1 MRACCGWPGAASSL
15 PNRGPFVRESDSAF
29 RLFLTISWE
38 ICPRRRESALSG
50 RARLLL
56 RPRGR
61 VGHIVQPQPQIR
73 RPVAGR
79 LRYPWELVV
88 FDPGTQV
95 GRYEIQRRLGR
106 GGMGTVYVAHDPVL
120 GRMVAIKV
128 FAGDLDV
135 PDARERF
142 SREARAAA
150 ALNHP
155 NIVTVHDF
163 GEYESQP
170 YIVMEY
176 VPGETMASVIRRKAP
191 VTIADK
197 LRWMQEL
204 CAGAG
209 YAHQMSVIHRD
220 IKPANLMI
228 DRSGR
233 LKILDFGIARML
245 GTASH
250 TSMMIGTPGYMAPEQ
265 ITGDPVDHRSDQFS
279 IGVVFYELLSY
290 TEPFPGDTLPAIT
303 HRILTEH
310 PKALL
315 GLAADVTP
323 EVAAIVDQALQKNI
337 ADRFVETDAM
347 RSAISRARRQLNVD
361 DSSGHR
367 IPMGHDIAPP
377 GGMNRGTGSAR
388 RHTSDAVGVAEL
400 TPPPDPRRADREALA
415 RRRAAQV
422 EAALAQARQLV
433 VEQQL
438 EAALEACQQALT
450 LDENHAGALE
460 LEQEI
465 EVALGRREGV
475 ATLADDPDVAVASE
489 PGALDARPVESP
501 AVTRMHDEGYAIAGH
516 LPSSLPMERALT
528 GAPPLGAGVDER
540 TILRPL
546 APHIEA
552 KQPPAST
559 NLLQDPPL
567 DASEP
572 TIVAPSRRTPPPVPQ
587 TARPATIPP
596 AARPAA
602 PPPVAKQ
609 PARVLAEKKPV
620 KKVAVPKGPS
630 GPSLFAR
637 IMQVPATV
645 RRAAQ
650 STVRSL
656 QSALPQGKARTV
668 AAIAAGVVVVA
679 LAATAYFLTRGPV
692 PRGTLVV
699 EAAPWGTVTGI
710 RAENGRGQP
719 LPAEASTPLSVALPE
734 GTYQI
739 TLTGPNSKTV
749 TVSAHVSVGGVAVAP
764 MARFDTVTVEQYF
777 EQFLSG
783 SAGAPTEPAAATADA
798 AVPGAGASAR
808 GR

>member
-1 MRACCGWPGAASSL
+1 L
-15 PNRGPFVRESDSAF
+15 
-29 RLFLTISWE
+29 
-38 ICPRRRESALSG
+38 
-50 RARLLL
+50 
-56 RPRGR
+56 
-61 VGHIVQPQPQIR
+61 
-73 RPVAGR
+73 
-79 LRYPWELVV
+79 
-88 FDPGTQV
+88 
-95 GRYEIQRRLGR
+95 
-106 GGMGTVYVAHDPVL
+106 
-120 GRMVAIKV
+120 
-128 FAGDLDV
+128 

-228 DRSGR
+228 DRSSR

-265 ITGDPVDHRSDQFS
+265 ITGDAVDHRSDQFS

-323 EVAAIVDQALQKNI
+323 EVAAIVDQALQKNMAERF
-337 ADRFVETDAM
+337 ADTDAM
-347 RSAISRARRQLNVD
+347 RSAISRVRRQLNAD
-361 DSSGHR
+361 DSNAHT
-367 IPMGHDIAPP
+367 IPIGRDITPP

-388 RHTSDAVGVAEL
+388 RRTSDAVGVAQL

-433 VEQQL
+433 AEQQL
-438 EAALEACQQALT
+438 EAALDACQQALT
-450 LDENHAGALE
+450 LDENHAGALQ

-465 EVALGRREGV
+465 EIALGRREGV
-475 ATLADDPDVAVASE
+475 AAPADDPDVAVASE
-489 PGALDARPVESP
+489 PG
-501 AVTRMHDEGYAIAGH
+501 YAIAGN
-516 LPSSLPMERALT
+516 LPSSLPTERALA

-540 TILRPL
+540 TVLRPV
-546 APHIEA
+546 APHVDANRE
-552 KQPPAST
+552 PPST
-559 NLLQDPPL
+559 QDPPSGMAEL
-567 DASEP
+567 
-572 TIVAPSRRTPPPVPQ
+572 TIVAPSRRTPSPIPQ
-587 TARPATIPP
+587 TAKPATIPP
-596 AARPAA
+596 AARPAT

-609 PARVLAEKKPV
+609 PAQVPAQKKPV
-620 KKVAVPKGPS
+620 QKVPVPKGPS
-630 GPSLFAR
+630 GPSLLTR
-637 IMQVPATV
+637 IIQIPAAV
-645 RRAAQ
+645 GPAGQRI
-650 STVRSL
+650 VRSL
-656 QSALPQGKARTV
+656 QPALPKGKARTV

-679 LAATAYFLTRGPV
+679 IAATAYFLTRGPV
-692 PRGTLVV
+692 LTGTLVV

-710 RAENGRGQP
+710 RAENGREQP

-739 TLTGPNSKTV
+739 TLTGPNSKTA

-764 MARFDTVTVEQYF
+764 MARFDVVTVEQYF
-777 EQFLSG
+777 EQLLSG
-783 SAGAPTEPAAATADA
+783 SAGAPTEPAAAAADA
-798 AVPGAGASAR
+798 AAPAAAPAPAPPPAG
-808 GR
+808 GNP